1 MISDEIELE
10 DSSIQKFD
18 KEIDE
23 YLCHRRNFELSL
35 KFGDSS
41 GVSCVPYK
49 ASWLVTI
56 YHNDIEYKQEQL
68 NYFPEAFKKFQE
80 FCTEELGEVNQ
91 NLRTEY

>member
-10 DSSIQKFD
+10 DSSIQKLD

-41 GVSCVPYK
+41 VVSCVPYK

-56 YHNDIEYKQEQL
+56 YRNSIEYKQKQL
-68 NYFPEAFKKFQE
+68 NYFSEAFKKFQE
-80 FCTEELGEVNQ
+80 FCIEELKEVNQ